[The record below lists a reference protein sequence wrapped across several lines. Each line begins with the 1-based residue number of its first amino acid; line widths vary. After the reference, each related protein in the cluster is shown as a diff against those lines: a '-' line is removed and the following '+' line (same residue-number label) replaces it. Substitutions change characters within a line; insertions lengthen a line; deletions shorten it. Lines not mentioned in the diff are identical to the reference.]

1 MIEIL
6 DELDDEDSIK
16 INYLSPTDYSRIHGF
31 RFDVNTAAPEVERV
45 GNSDMETEL
54 PIQKGMRGCL
64 LKDNGEINYWLD
76 ADDWSKKEDGTD
88 SDLTG
93 ADGQVMVRIPR
104 HWIKDT
110 QEDDVRTLLFSDKP
124 FLVATEVPEIILGAY
139 NAALDRHDNILS
151 SVVNDTTRFRGG
163 NNQSSWDSDNEYKSQ
178 RGKPATNKS
187 RIEFREYALNR
198 GENWHLIDIVAH
210 QAVAWLATYEFG
222 TRDHQSAISD
232 GPTTVNSDKW
242 NDFNSRYPLF
252 KCGLTNSLGNGTGEI
267 TLDISSHDLG
277 TDEIQ
282 VFRYRGIENWWGDIW
297 EWMSGVNVIN
307 N

>member
-1 MIEIL
+1 KNVQSDYAELDANLDSFIKNKESYIHVSDDFIFYENDSQKFPLSNELHKLLSIEVNGQGLVRSQWNEWHNMIEIL

-16 INYLSPTDYSRIHGF
+16 INYLSPTDYSRIHGI
-31 RFDVNTAAPEVERV
+31 RFDVKAGAPEVERV

-124 FLVATEVPEIILGAY
+124 FLGATEVPEIFLGAY
-139 NAALDRHDNILS
+139 KAALDRNDNILS

-187 RIEFREYALNR
+187 R
-198 GENWHLIDIVAH
+198 
-210 QAVAWLATYEFG
+210 
-222 TRDHQSAISD
+222 
-232 GPTTVNSDKW
+232 
-242 NDFNSRYPLF
+242 
-252 KCGLTNSLGNGTGEI
+252 
-267 TLDISSHDLG
+267 
-277 TDEIQ
+277 
-282 VFRYRGIENWWGDIW
+282 
-297 EWMSGVNVIN
+297 
-307 N
+307 